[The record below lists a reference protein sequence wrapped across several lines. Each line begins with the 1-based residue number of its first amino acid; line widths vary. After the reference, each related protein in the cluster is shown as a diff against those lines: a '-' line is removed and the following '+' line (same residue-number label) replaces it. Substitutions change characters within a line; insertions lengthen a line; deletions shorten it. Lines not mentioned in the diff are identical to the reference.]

1 MSVWAT
7 REGKRDAVGSQ
18 KRILIVDDD
27 EQNRELLHAL
37 IEGVGHE
44 PALAANG
51 AEALSKVRDD
61 VDLVLLDVM
70 MPGMDGF
77 EVVRRIR
84 QIPETADVP
93 IIMVTVLDG
102 KDYRL
107 RAVEAGANDFISKPV
122 DRTELFIRTNALL
135 RMKEVQDAVKQ
146 HRKELERNAAELAR
160 SNRELEDF
168 ASVVSHD
175 LQAPARQIRLFCDL
189 LEEEFGGKL
198 PEGAAEYVRRVHGAS
213 VQMQTLIRDLLEVS
227 RVRTHVQAFGRVD
240 LKRIARE
247 VVDGLR
253 PEIEES
259 GGRVELGD
267 LAILDADPTQMH
279 QLLQN
284 LIQNALKFR
293 KPDVAPIVKVHCR
306 YVGHG
311 DDSVSFGEEI
321 CQLMVEDNG
330 IGFDAE
336 HTERIFGVFQRL
348 HSREQYEGTGIGLA
362 ICRRI
367 AERHGGSVT
376 ARSAPGEGATFV
388 VTLPIHPR
396 EEGSRP

>member
-1 MSVWAT
+1 
-7 REGKRDAVGSQ
+7 VGSQ